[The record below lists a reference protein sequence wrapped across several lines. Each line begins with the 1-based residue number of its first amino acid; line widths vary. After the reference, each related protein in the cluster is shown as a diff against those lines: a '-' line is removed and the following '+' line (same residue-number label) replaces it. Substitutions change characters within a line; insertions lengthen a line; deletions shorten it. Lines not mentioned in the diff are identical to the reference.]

1 MMIQVILASIAVLQI
16 LVGGVGILGA
26 TATAAAGRRGG
37 ATVAATR
44 RLVTLTGGI
53 RDTAIH
59 AGRGIAIRI
68 TIPILPGLRLIHLGL
83 QIHIHVH
90 VHLLG
95 HYDQG
100 STLPQRIIL
109 GIHILFERLIRL
121 GGVHDD
127 LHLRRRVIH
136 TGHHRGHGCSS
147 SYASS
152 SWNCCFVRHPA
163 AKSLQFRDTG
173 NSK

>member
-59 AGRGIAIRI
+59 AGRGIAI
-68 TIPILPGLRLIHLGL
+68 PPG
-83 QIHIHVH
+83 QT
-90 VHLLG
+90 LL
-95 HYDQG
+95 
-100 STLPQRIIL
+100 SP
-109 GIHILFERLIRL
+109 
-121 GGVHDD
+121 
-127 LHLRRRVIH
+127 
-136 TGHHRGHGCSS
+136 SS
-147 SYASS
+147 MFAC
-152 SWNCCFVRHPA
+152 CCFY
-163 AKSLQFRDTG
+163 
-173 NSK
+173 